1 MRHDR
6 WALLIPGSGRFDGGG
21 RYLIGPRALRC
32 LAVGARLADRRAP
45 QLILLSGWSP
55 VGGASEAHQMHDAW
69 PGRRDVE
76 IVVEPTASITAEN
89 MSRSLPLLLDRGI
102 EDVTVVCGALHL
114 PRVRYFFGSVYPRHG
129 IRCRYA
135 VTRQLP
141 TPGTL
146 AWEAAAY
153 MVARGQR
160 RAALAELRALSEA
173 ARRELV

>member
-1 MRHDR
+1 MGPER
-6 WALLIPGSGRFDGGG
+6 WALLIPGSGTVDSDG

-32 LAVGARLADRRAP
+32 LAAGARLAERRAP
-45 QLILLSGWSP
+45 QLIILSGWSP
-55 VGGASEAHQMHDAW
+55 VGGPSEAHQMHDAW

-76 IVVEPTASITAEN
+76 LVVEPTARITAEN
-89 MSRSLPLLLDRGI
+89 MSRSLPLLLERGI
-102 EDVTVVCGALHL
+102 EEVTVVCGALHL

-135 VTRQLP
+135 ITRQLP
-141 TPGTL
+141 TPATL

-160 RAALAELRALSEA
+160 RAALAELGVPAS
-173 ARRELV
+173 RRG